1 MKSSFRKTK
10 KEVNERLSD
19 RHHKR
24 DADGCVIIDMT
35 VKNDDDFL
43 SVYSTNETPVIST
56 DVAEFIENS
65 THSISVREQFA
76 LHIHSN
82 CIDEGEKTEY
92 AAAIK
97 EYYAE
102 KYIANKKELNL
113 NRIIISILTLVGI
126 IVLALAFQI
135 ENAVWSEVIDIA
147 AWVLLWEAVDIWAF
161 KNRELVLLSKRYLAF
176 MNMKV
181 EYLHMDKK

>member
-1 MKSSFRKTK
+1 MHNR
-10 KEVNERLSD
+10 
-19 RHHKR
+19 RHQR
-24 DADGCVIIDMT
+24 DEDGNIIINMT

-43 SVYSTNETPVIST
+43 SVYSTSETPVITT

-65 THSISVREQFA
+65 THSISPREQFA

-102 KYIANKKELNL
+102 KYIANKKELKL
-113 NRIIISILTLVGI
+113 NRIIISILTLAGI

-147 AWVLLWEAVDIWAF
+147 AWVLLWEAVDIGVF
-161 KNRELVLLSKRYLAF
+161 KNREINLKRQRYLAY
-176 MNMKV
+176 MSMKIV
-181 EYLHMDKK
+181 YHPIENK